1 MPAESDIAGK
11 HVMISYIF
19 ELETHLQTAVTWK
32 EKTWIC
38 PRIDPPPSPSQP
50 RTRLRAREAAPLELR
65 AARGHDLDVAKSSN

>member
-32 EKTWIC
+32 GKNM
-38 PRIDPPPSPSQP
+38 
-50 RTRLRAREAAPLELR
+50 
-65 AARGHDLDVAKSSN
+65 DLPKD

>member
-32 EKTWIC
+32 ENNM
-38 PRIDPPPSPSQP
+38 
-50 RTRLRAREAAPLELR
+50 
-65 AARGHDLDVAKSSN
+65 DLPKD